1 MFWWGLLT
9 GGIIGFFGAA
19 LLIAS
24 SDTFYHENIKLR
36 EENRKLRNL
45 NRILKE
51 MLEEGKADDTK

>member
-51 MLEEGKADDTK
+51 MLEEGKTNGAK